1 MLRFNTVLDISI
13 QLGFNPNSYSTQGLI
28 MRGQS
33 SNSGHTDLDNQAKS
47 LLNLVNT
54 WEDLTALQQRGPPE
68 GSSTSQLNFLN
79 KLRAE
84 TCKNGDHPFQELTN
98 FPTLIERLPF

>member
-1 MLRFNTVLDISI
+1 MCYASILDISI

-54 WEDLTALQQRGPPE
+54 WEDLTALKGPAAE
-68 GSSTSQLNFLN
+68 RSSRRVL
-79 KLRAE
+79 
-84 TCKNGDHPFQELTN
+84 H
-98 FPTLIERLPF
+98 